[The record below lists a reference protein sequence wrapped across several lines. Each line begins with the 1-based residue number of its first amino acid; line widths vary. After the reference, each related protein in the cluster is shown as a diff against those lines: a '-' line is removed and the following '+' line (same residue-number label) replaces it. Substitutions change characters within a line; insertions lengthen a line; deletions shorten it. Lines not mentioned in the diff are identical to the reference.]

1 MIDWN
6 TWNSFSEEEKNEII
20 NLVFNDNKSKIP
32 EYKKDIEE
40 NEDGSDYFQE
50 ITESVYYNFSSC
62 GYNHYSVSTPVKIK
76 KK

>member
-6 TWNSFSEEEKNEII
+6 TWNSFSEEERNEII
-20 NLVFNDNKSKIP
+20 NLVFNDNKEKIP

-50 ITESVYYNFSSC
+50 IAESVHYDLFSC
-62 GYNHYSVSTPVKIK
+62 GYDYYSVTTPVKIK
-76 KK
+76 K

>member
-20 NLVFNDNKSKIP
+20 NLVFNDNKEKIP

-40 NEDGSDYFQE
+40 NEDNSDYFQE
-50 ITESVYYNFSSC
+50 IAESVHYDFFSC
-62 GYNHYSVSTPVKIK
+62 GYDYYSVTTPVKIK
-76 KK
+76 K

>member
-1 MIDWN
+1 MIDQN
-6 TWNSFSEEEKNEII
+6 IWNSFSEEEKNEII

-50 ITESVYYNFSSC
+50 IAESIYYSFSSC
-62 GYNHYSVSTPVKIK
+62 GYDYYSVSTPVKIK
-76 KK
+76 K

>member
-20 NLVFNDNKSKIP
+20 NLFFNDNKSKIP

-40 NEDGSDYFQE
+40 NEDSSDYFQE
-50 ITESVYYNFSSC
+50 IAESVYYNFFMW
-62 GYNHYSVSTPVKIK
+62 I
-76 KK
+76 

>member
-20 NLVFNDNKSKIP
+20 NLFFNDNKSKIP

-40 NEDGSDYFQE
+40 NEDSLDYFQE
-50 ITESVYYNFSSC
+50 IAESVYYNFFMW
-62 GYNHYSVSTPVKIK
+62 I
-76 KK
+76 

>member
-32 EYKKDIEE
+32 KYKKDIEE
-40 NEDGSDYFQE
+40 NEDSSDYFQE
-50 ITESVYYNFSSC
+50 IAESVYYNFFMW
-62 GYNHYSVSTPVKIK
+62 I
-76 KK
+76 

>member
-1 MIDWN
+1 MIDQN
-6 TWNSFSEEEKNEII
+6 IWNSFSEEEKNEII

-50 ITESVYYNFSSC
+50 IAKSVYYNFSSC
-62 GYNHYSVSTPVKIK
+62 GYNHYFVSTSVKIK
-76 KK
+76 K

>member
-6 TWNSFSEEEKNEII
+6 TWNSFSEKEKNEII

-50 ITESVYYNFSSC
+50 IAESIYYNFSSC
-62 GYNHYSVSTPVKIK
+62 RYNHYSVSTPVKIK
-76 KK
+76 K